1 MKLTSSQI
9 VLYIIFIICILL
21 IGYYYSDINNTDG
34 FLDTTPTEPQQPTAT
49 PNATS
54 SSPAPTNLE
63 IQNYINNIDIQD
75 IPSKNKIIDYLS
87 SLYNTLEKYKNID
100 PTITINNNGYIC
112 ENWDMYN
119 NGKYKSDNNSCIK
132 IDNKG
137 SPKCLELNNPVSCS
151 KYYSDGKIDKLTNI
165 NIKDI
170 IDSAKYNIILELGN
184 IKEDFNKKEIE
195 INKLVN
201 ELISKR
207 NLENSQ
213 LYFIDNN
220 NSNLDDKKQIYE
232 QNNKDFTILENDVNM
247 NQIHFKKS
255 LSQSRIMSVDKDK
268 YFNYIIWLIILLCVV
283 GLFNFSLTEFM

>member
-63 IQNYINNIDIQD
+63 IQNYINNLDIQD

-87 SLYNTLEKYKNID
+87 SLYNTLDKYKNID

-119 NGKYKSDNNSCIK
+119 NGKYKADNNNCIK
-132 IDNKG
+132 IDNNG

-232 QNNKDFTILENDVNM
+232 KYNKDFLTLENDVNI
-247 NQIHFKKS
+247 NKLQFKKS
-255 LSQSRIMSVDKDK
+255 LSQSRMISIDKDK
-268 YFNYIIWLIILLCVV
+268 YYNYIIWLIILLCAIGIV
-283 GLFNFSLTEFM
+283 NFSLTEFM